1 MAFDYGSGY
10 QFDPEKQ
17 KAFSG
22 MWSKIGKENESSSF
36 DGGSGGGVAGGDWG
50 KVKKALGVASA
61 FASGFGGG
69 RDKYRD
75 KAEDWKSFGPRQIG
89 YGRYGEGGQLLDN
102 FAYLNPPQAAPFVF
116 PGEGSTGKS
125 TGQRIAG
132 GLSGALSGAA
142 TGAAFGPVGAVVG
155 GLIGGA
161 GGAFA

>member
-1 MAFDYGSGY
+1 METDYGSGF

-22 MWSKIGKENESSSF
+22 MWSKFGKENESSPSF
-36 DGGSGGGVAGGDWG
+36 GGGGVSGGDWT

-69 RDKYRD
+69 QDKYRNRG
-75 KAEDWKSFGPRQIG
+75 EGWGGSGFRQLG
-89 YGRYGEGGQLLDN
+89 YGTPGSGGQLFDN
-102 FAYLNPPQAAPFVF
+102 LAVYMPPQAPPYEFES
-116 PGEGSTGKS
+116 GGSTGKS